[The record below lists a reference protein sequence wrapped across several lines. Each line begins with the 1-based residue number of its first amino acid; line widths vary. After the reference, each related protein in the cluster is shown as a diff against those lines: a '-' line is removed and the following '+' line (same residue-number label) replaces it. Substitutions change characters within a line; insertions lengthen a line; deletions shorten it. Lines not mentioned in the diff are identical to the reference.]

1 MTSRYSRLDARKECR
16 RRQLAGKID
25 FGLSCGRGVR

>member
-1 MTSRYSRLDARKECR
+1 MTSRYPRVEARKECC
-16 RRQLAGKID
+16 RQLAGKID